1 MIKILIS
8 TAVFILCT
16 IPAMAKESP
25 DPETQAITSAVQQLH
40 QAMMDADSA
49 GLNNLTA
56 DELTYG
62 HSTGAVEDR
71 ETFIK
76 NLSSGKTRFKTIE
89 FLEPDIR
96 IKKNVAW
103 VRGNLRAEI
112 LNNAGTDQIAFK
124 ILYVF
129 VLENGTWKLL
139 ARQSVK

>member
-1 MIKILIS
+1 MKKILIS
-8 TAVFILCT
+8 TAAFILCT
-16 IPAMAKESP
+16 IPVMAKESP
-25 DPETQAITSAVQQLH
+25 NPETQAITSAVQRLH
-40 QAMMDADSA
+40 QAMLDADSA
-49 GLNNLTA
+49 GLYNLTA

-62 HSTGAVEDR
+62 HSTGALEDR

-76 NLSSGKTRFKTIE
+76 NLSSKKTRFKTIE
-89 FLEPDIR
+89 FPEPDIR

-112 LNNAGTDQIAFK
+112 LNNTATDQVAFK

-129 VLENGTWKLL
+129 VLEDGTWKLL